1 MKRNFWIE
9 IRHKLTLLAAFVFFA
24 VTASAQSYFTPV
36 EPTGLPY
43 HVIISTVAIDGQP
56 AQSGTEIGIF
66 DGSLCVG
73 SAVLSYTGQGDLDI
87 VCWQGNPTYNL
98 SGFTAGNQIIVR
110 IYANLYGEWMDLDA
124 AATFSTG
131 NGNFGYGSFS
141 SMSISAETGVAPE
154 INVSKNIIDF
164 GSVLL
169 GNSST
174 EKIIITNTGTAKLTI
189 QSIITNNYQFSLGNY
204 TSQLSPGISD
214 TIEITFNPGSATQIQ
229 TNMTISSDDPKA
241 STTQILL
248 VGQGAPQDQATIYV
262 STNSIDFGSVTIGD
276 SVTQNI
282 QIFNYGNQPLNI
294 SNIAVNHPDFSVSET
309 TFDIPVGESHS
320 LQITFAPNSSG
331 SFNSS
336 LYINSNAGNNSSY
349 YISLSGSGYSGH
361 FQSVEPTGLPYI
373 IVINDILVD
382 EHNLEYSDEIAAF
395 DGELCVGFTIYTGSY
410 PLQLTTWEGNASE
423 NLPGFTSGRSISF
436 KLWASTYSNTVELT
450 PDVSWIQGDGTFGY
464 GDYSVAELR
473 AKSGLEP
480 LISVSKNM
488 IEFQPTEC
496 GSTDQ
501 QTFMIYNTGKSQL
514 LVNNINTNCSE
525 FWVSQSYFTIAPQDS
540 KQVTVYFSPGTPIF
554 YTRTLTISSN
564 DPNSPDFSL
573 QLSGQGLAQQTKTL
587 QVSTTPIRFTPTII
601 HDTSSVQLTLMNSGA
616 SIVNISSIYFSN
628 PKFFT
633 SYSEF
638 SINPETAYQ
647 LPVSFSPTAIGTYN
661 GTITIYNDSQ
671 NNSSVSIS
679 LSGVGYENYLEAVEP
694 TGIPYTIIVDTMQSF
709 SGLTPSVGDE
719 IGIFD
724 GRLCVGSIVIDPG
737 VNTLSGIAWQEN
749 PSANLPGF
757 KLGNPI
763 SFRYYAR
770 GESISNIYVVQY
782 ESVEGNGRFG
792 TPPYASVKL
801 NVRDILV
808 YLNPPQNVI
817 AIDSLQAITLKW
829 NANTEDDLV
838 YYNVYRSEFPDLAP
852 DSTFFRGKIFAP
864 DTTFIDSLIQNNTTY
879 YYTVTAVDTAE
890 NESQPSLLTSVIAIV
905 IKVWDVSFNQIRDGN
920 AIVDIF
926 YSFSGHDTTHYY
938 ITPYISFDEGKA
950 WSIIE
955 TNIPTTLPGINIT
968 TNFNLMSTYPDIYL
982 KDAKIKIDVS
992 TFRKNQP

>member
-9 IRHKLTLLAAFVFFA
+9 IRRKLKLLAAFVVFA

-43 HVIISTVAIDGQP
+43 HVIISSVAVDGQP

-110 IYANLYGEWMDLDA
+110 IYTNLYSEWTDLDA

-141 SMSISAETGVAPE
+141 SMSVSVETGVAPA

-204 TSQLSPGISD
+204 SSQLSPGISD
-214 TIEITFNPGSATQIQ
+214 TIEITFSPGSATQIQ
-229 TNMTISSDDPKA
+229 TNMTISSNDPKT

-262 STNSIDFGSVTIGD
+262 STNSVNFGSVTIGD
-276 SVTQNI
+276 SVAQNI
-282 QIFNYGNQPLNI
+282 QIFNYGNQSLNI

-320 LQITFAPNSSG
+320 IQITFSPNSSG
-331 SFNSS
+331 SFSSS
-336 LYINSNAGNNSSY
+336 LHINSNAGNNSSY

-361 FQSVEPTGLPYI
+361 FQSVVPTGLPYI
-373 IVINDILVD
+373 IVINDVLVD
-382 EHNLEYSDEIAAF
+382 EHNLQYGDEIAVF

-410 PLQLTTWEGNASE
+410 PLQLTTWEGNESE
-423 NLPGFTSGRSISF
+423 SLPGFTPGNPVSF
-436 KLWASTYSNTVELT
+436 KLWATTYNITTELT
-450 PDVSWIQGDGTFGY
+450 PEISWIQGTGAFADGE
-464 GDYSVAELR
+464 YSVAKLE
-473 AKSGLEP
+473 AQSGLEP
-480 LISVSKNM
+480 VIAVSANS
-488 IEFQPTEC
+488 IQFQSAEYGNTNQE
-496 GSTDQ
+496 SFT
-501 QTFMIYNTGKSQL
+501 IYNSGQSQL
-514 LVNNINTNCSE
+514 TVNHISANCNE
-525 FWVSQSYFTIAPQDS
+525 FWADQSYFTIEPEDS
-540 KQVTVYFSPGTPIF
+540 HQVTIYFSPSNPIF
-554 YTRTLTISSN
+554 YTRTLSISSN
-564 DPNSPDFSL
+564 DPATPNLSI
-573 QLSGQGLAQQTKTL
+573 QLTGQGLAQQTKTL
-587 QVSTTPIRFTPTII
+587 QVSTTPIRFAPTITR
-601 HDTSSVQLTLMNSGA
+601 DTSSVHLTLMNSG
-616 SIVNISSIYFSN
+616 SDTINISSIYFSN
-628 PKFFT
+628 PQFFT
-633 SYSEF
+633 LSSEF
-638 SINPETAYQ
+638 SINPETAIQ
-647 LPVSFSPTAIGTYN
+647 LPVSFSPSTVGTYN
-661 GTITIYNDSQ
+661 STITIYNDSQ

-679 LSGVGYENYLEAVEP
+679 LSGVGYENYLEAVKP
-694 TGIPYTIIVDTMQSF
+694 TGIPYTIIVDTMQYF

-724 GRLCVGSIVIDPG
+724 GRLCVGSIVIDPDA
-737 VNTLSGIAWQEN
+737 NTLSGIAWQEN
-749 PSANLPGF
+749 PSINLPGF

-770 GESISNIYVVQY
+770 GESIANIYVVQY

-792 TPPYASVKL
+792 TPPYTSVKL
-801 NVRDILV
+801 NVTDIPV
-808 YLNPPQNVI
+808 YLNPPQNVV
-817 AIDSLQAITLKW
+817 AVDSTQAITLKW

-838 YYNVYRSEFPDLAP
+838 YYNVYRSESP
-852 DSTFFRGKIFAP
+852 DSTFFRGKVFAP
-864 DTTFIDSLIQNNTTY
+864 DTSFIDSLIQNNTTY
-879 YYTVTAVDTAE
+879 YYTVTAVDTAA
-890 NESQPSLLTSVIAIV
+890 NESQPSLLTRVIAIV
-905 IKVWDVSFNQIRDGN
+905 IKVWDVSFNQRIDGS
-920 AIVDIF
+920 AIVDIY

-938 ITPYISFDEGKA
+938 ITPYISFDEGNA

-955 TNIPTTLPGINIT
+955 ANIPTTLPGINIT

-992 TFRKNQP
+992 THRKNQP